1 MFRLSLGS
9 FKWIQW
15 QLSSSGPKKMSKAS
29 DMLDPLP
36 VPAYLFEVERQRFLA
51 TNESFRLLLHYSE
64 KELLNIDWRK
74 VVDPEEVPVGE
85 RPIQS
90 GHMVRPVRWRLKRKD
105 GQIVKVVV
113 AQRRINFTDDD
124 GKIYD
129 TLFGLVVDRGDMVI
143 PASEAFPKP

>member
-15 QLSSSGPKKMSKAS
+15 QLSSSGPKKMSKAC
-29 DMLDPLP
+29 DMVEPLS

-64 KELLNIDWRK
+64 KELLHIDWRK

-85 RPIQS
+85 RAIQS

-124 GKIYD
+124 AKIYD
-129 TLFGLVVDRGDMVI
+129 TFFGLAVHQLHHFI
-143 PASEAFPKP
+143 PATTTFP